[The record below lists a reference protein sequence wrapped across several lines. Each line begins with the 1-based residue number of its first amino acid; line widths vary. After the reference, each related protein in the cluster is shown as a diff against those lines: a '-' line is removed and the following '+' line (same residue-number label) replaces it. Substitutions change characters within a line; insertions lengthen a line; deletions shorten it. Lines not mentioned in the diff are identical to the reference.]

1 MIRRSTRKNNEA
13 IQIKTITSNNNL
25 YDKKQLRRTEEVF
38 LSINQ
43 KKTDSSTGLNERI
56 NAIEAVLTGDSDA
69 FTHSDATTL
78 DTTTLAILSALAA
91 KDDDDDDDDDD
102 YLRAI
107 SDIPLSSSYP
117 IITVPSSSS
126 SSSSYVINSKSV
138 SISIGIRDEA
148 TTQLRMSTFIEPR
161 FDHLQPSTS
170 AVGATN
176 RRKGKKTRSVT
187 KKNSST
193 ILKRKK
199 TEAEDSEA
207 DQLPIVIIKTENTAI
222 VLPKKVSH
230 NALPANS
237 R

>member
-13 IQIKTITSNNNL
+13 IQIKTITSNDNL
-25 YDKKQLRRTEEVF
+25 YDKKQVKRTEEIF

-43 KKTDSSTGLNERI
+43 KKTYSSTCLNESI
-56 NAIEAVLTGDSDA
+56 NGIGAVLTGDSDA
-69 FTHSDATTL
+69 FTHSDATIL

-91 KDDDDDDDDDD
+91 KDDDDDEDDD

-107 SDIPLSSSYP
+107 SDIPISSSYP
-117 IITVPSSSS
+117 IITVPSSSSSS

-176 RRKGKKTRSVT
+176 RRKGKKNRSVT

-193 ILKRKK
+193 VLKRKK
-199 TEAEDSEA
+199 TEDCEA
-207 DQLPIVIIKTENTAI
+207 DVKPIVIIKTENTAI

-230 NALPANS
+230 IVPMANS